1 MQKKIFKM
9 IQAGAENCKQ
19 ISLLILRCKQPTW
32 VSSGGL
38 LSAMT
43 SSSISSTALRGRAT
57 EATASRRVGNGFKIW
72 RGLHK
77 RALRPCVGPLASCI
91 GRQAPRPS
99 KRKCTHRIAI
109 CWHGPSKGPPTTTDS
124 EIFLLPLTMVPI
136 VYESC

>member
-1 MQKKIFKM
+1 MQKKLFKM

-19 ISLLILRCKQPTW
+19 RSLLILWCNQPTW
-32 VSSGGL
+32 VSSGWL

-43 SSSISSTALRGRAT
+43 SSSISSTALRGRAI

-77 RALRPCVGPLASCI
+77 RALRPSVGPLASCFR
-91 GRQAPRPS
+91 RQAPRPS

-109 CWHGPSKGPPTTTDS
+109 YWHGPSKGPPTTTDS
-124 EIFLLPLTMVPI
+124 EIFLLPFTLEPI
-136 VYESC
+136 GFESC